1 MAQNKTNFVGRP
13 CGPQLFLNC
22 RATFQDDLTEVL
34 GITSSRKAEHIIIPA
49 SKTNYST
56 FKKMVHIKNHP
67 DGILF
72 RRFRCKEHSGAI
84 EF

>member
-56 FKKMVHIKNHP
+56 FKKNGPHKKSSRWDLVSKIS
-67 DGILF
+67 L
-72 RRFRCKEHSGAI
+72 
-84 EF
+84 